1 MDRNDKR
8 AVEGPTLHHPP
19 PTKKI
24 KNDSTT
30 EVPTTRWWADSATI
44 SSSSSA
50 SIPSTSPLSPIS
62 NSTPSVDVIIP
73 AHNAEVTI
81 DDALSSA
88 YFQSY
93 VGLITL
99 IVYDD
104 NSSDDTVSKVQAFQ
118 ERVGR
123 GGSEAVGGNPPRE
136 VKLVRSGAEPAATG
150 AGHARDMCVEA
161 GSGSVLVLLDSDD
174 VMMRERVEVQ
184 VATLLASV
192 APEKTI
198 VGCRIYREPAG
209 STRHYTNWVNTL
221 TEER

>member
-1 MDRNDKR
+1 MVL
-8 AVEGPTLHHPP
+8 AAPP
-19 PTKKI
+19 L
-24 KNDSTT
+24 
-30 EVPTTRWWADSATI
+30 
-44 SSSSSA
+44 SSS
-50 SIPSTSPLSPIS
+50 P

-73 AHNAEVTI
+73 AHNAEATI

-93 VGLITL
+93 RGYITI

-104 NSSDDTVSKVQAFQ
+104 NSSDNTVGKVQAFK

-123 GGSEAVGGNPPRE
+123 VSFTQAKYNLPRE
-136 VKLVRSGAEPAATG
+136 VLLVRSGAEPALTG

-161 GSGSVLVLLDSDD
+161 GNGSILVLLDSDD

-184 VATLLASV
+184 VAGLLASA

-198 VGCRIYREPAG
+198 VGCRIYREPEG
-209 STRHYTNWVNTL
+209 STRHYTNWVNLL
-221 TEER
+221 TKER